1 MNTYGKTTWSM
12 SAYSSNT
19 TLIENYISPIIGNMK
34 LSDITA
40 RVLGKNYMQLLKTP
54 SVHRITQKKGSK
66 DVVFVA
72 PPTSAWFDGSAPG
85 SGLVLPLPLCYNGA
99 EFSRFRSGGAP
110 G

>member
-19 TLIENYISPIIGNMK
+19 TLIENYISPIIGNIK
-34 LSDITA
+34 LSDVTA
-40 RVLGKNYMQLLKTP
+40 RVLEKNYMQLLKTP

-72 PPTSAWFDGSAPG
+72 PATLAWFDG

-99 EFSRFRSGGAP
+99 KFSRFRSGGAP